1 MTNIPNEPK
10 NTDQTIAQTSAI
22 TGLKWIAQSFSL
34 FGKSPSIWI
43 VMLLIYIAISV
54 LLTRIPFLVLL
65 PTFLAP
71 IFNAGFIYGA
81 RALDKQQRLEI
92 DHLFAG
98 FKLQLRGLFRLG
110 ILYFIINLLIVIFIS
125 MFFESIADQEMTLL
139 MKSATTTTEL
149 EQILVNNPELTGALI
164 KSLLFGVI
172 LSIPLVMAGWFAPL
186 LVLFHQLSP
195 SRAMLL
201 SIKACNKNM
210 LAFLIYG
217 VLMLPILLLAVMPF
231 GLGLLI
237 ILPVI
242 FISQYCSYKSI
253 FNLQSNQGVFIV

>member
-1 MTNIPNEPK
+1 MTKIPAEPE
-10 NTDQTIAQTSAI
+10 NPNQTIIQTSAI
-22 TGLKWIAQSFSL
+22 SGVKWVGQSFSL
-34 FGKSPSIWI
+34 FGKSPAIWI
-43 VMLLIYIAISV
+43 IMLLIYIAIS
-54 LLTRIPFLVLL
+54 LLFTRIPFLVLL

-81 RALDKQQRLEI
+81 RAVDQQKMLEI
-92 DHLFAG
+92 DHLFYG
-98 FKLQLRGLFRLG
+98 FRLQLRGLFRLG
-110 ILYFIINLLIVIFIS
+110 ILYFLINLLIVVLIS
-125 MFFESIADQEMTLL
+125 MFFESIADQQMILEMT
-139 MKSATTTTEL
+139 KATTTLEL
-149 EQILVNNPELTGALI
+149 EQTLVNNPELMAALL
-164 KSLLFGVI
+164 KTLLLGVI
-172 LSIPLVMAGWFAPL
+172 LSVPLVMASWFAPL
-186 LVLFHQLSP
+186 LVLFHQLPP

-217 VLMLPILLLAVMPF
+217 VLMLPILLLAIMPF

-253 FNLQSNQGVFIV
+253 FNVENNQGVFIV

>member
-1 MTNIPNEPK
+1 MTKTPVEPENPNQALMK
-10 NTDQTIAQTSAI
+10 TSAMS
-22 TGLKWIAQSFSL
+22 GLKWVGQSFSL
-34 FGKSPSIWI
+34 FGKSPAIWI
-43 VMLLIYIAISV
+43 VMLIIYIAIS
-54 LLTRIPFLVLL
+54 LLFTRIPFLVLL

-71 IFNAGFIYGA
+71 LFNAGFIYGA
-81 RALDKQQRLEI
+81 RAVDKQQMLEI

-110 ILYFIINLLIVIFIS
+110 ILYFLINLLIVVLIS
-125 MFFESIADQEMTLL
+125 MFFESIADEEMIL
-139 MKSATTTTEL
+139 MMTKATTTVEL
-149 EQILVNNPELTGALI
+149 EQILLNNPELMAV
-164 KSLLFGVI
+164 LLKTLLLGVI
-172 LSIPLVMAGWFAPL
+172 LSVPLVMASWFAPL
-186 LVLFHQLSP
+186 LVLFHQLPP

-217 VLMLPILLLAVMPF
+217 LLMLPILLLAIMPL

-253 FNLQSNQGVFIV
+253 FNLESNQGVFIV